1 MNARGERG
9 GSGAR
14 LRAGRSHHDKPL
26 LLQEKVRLSTQ
37 LPSMFRLDKE
47 GTPSRPITAAP
58 PPARGTTERPARRDR
73 RARSSARRRPSRIA
87 SRTTARAPC
96 LSVRPRASTSRP
108 SAPCCAA
115 SWTTTPRMRLVS
127 ARARAI
133 ARGEGAMRKDER
145 ERRLAAMKNEPNV
158 MREVRA
164 HPANHPPLRARARAP
179 SWFLSVDASS
189 RRRVRRTARSRF
201 QIRRRPS
208 AGPRPDP
215 RPSHPR
221 VPPRAPLSPRRTPT
235 PSRWT
240 STATTSAP
248 TAPPP

>member
-1 MNARGERG
+1 MSFGPPTGKYVKTKRPV
-9 GSGAR
+9 
-14 LRAGRSHHDKPL
+14 LRS
-26 LLQEKVRLSTQ
+26 Q
-37 LPSMFRLDKE
+37 LDDDAE
-47 GTPSRPITAAP
+47 DA
-58 PPARGTTERPARRDR
+58 
-73 RARSSARRRPSRIA
+73 
-87 SRTTARAPC
+87 
-96 LSVRPRASTSRP
+96 
-108 SAPCCAA
+108 
-115 SWTTTPRMRLVS
+115 LVS

-133 ARGEGAMRKDER
+133 ARGEGAMRKDRR
-145 ERRLAAMKNEPNV
+145 ERRLAAMTNEPNV

-201 QIRRRPS
+201 QIRRRPG

-215 RPSHPR
+215 PLPTPASHPA
-221 VPPRAPLSPRRTPT
+221 PPSPARRTPT

-248 TAPPP
+248 SAPPREIQRPAVRRARRSTPPAARPTLVRRAVRRRHPPRRIGTHGTRRHPPSSSSAAPIVASSPSPSSLRGSERGGRRE